1 MSSYLWLNPKLD
13 SVSLSVVLNIEIFDS
28 DLKHLHSEIR
38 QNVGNVNF
46 IVVIVLNAVRH
57 NQS

>member
-1 MSSYLWLNPKLD
+1 M
-13 SVSLSVVLNIEIFDS
+13 EIFDS